1 MSFEEST
8 ESILS
13 SEEELTEIYSKKDSY
28 CNITYTKPEMY
39 SNKYVNDFIKKYP
52 FVEYHKSLNIIK
64 QNYIQ
69 QKQTIQYIYHC
80 TLCKHSIIGKE
91 LLEHCI
97 EHQKNL

>member
-39 SNKYVNDFIKKYP
+39 SNKYVNDFIKKVINAKY
-52 FVEYHKSLNIIK
+52 VEIHTNKIV
-64 QNYIQ
+64 
-69 QKQTIQYIYHC
+69 IYGL
-80 TLCKHSIIGKE
+80 TPV
-91 LLEHCI
+91 
-97 EHQKNL
+97 